1 VPARRYRG
9 LFRVTWN
16 KRRGEPPVFARLRDD
31 RVLLDVR
38 TLEEGDLPLLRQ
50 RLASITSAGV

>member
-1 VPARRYRG
+1 

-50 RLASITSAGV
+50 RLATLEAAPGG